1 MKLKAVMALL
11 GLVLILTGCTRVN
24 ANIIE
29 DTKQDEEETKMTE
42 ISGEIGVDDI
52 QKTIKMPIPEDLS
65 EFLYFESLPAG
76 KGSILLVMFEN
87 GDEAVSIGNFAMYT
101 TLEYDSLKKEGV
113 QLEDE
118 LFRDY
123 NEGYV
128 LAYSGVNKD
137 IFDPDKDAENYAYLK
152 EYESLLYEMLG
163 NVELAQ
169 I

>member
-42 ISGEIGVDDI
+42 ISGEIGVDGI

-101 TLEYDSLKKEGV
+101 TLE
-113 QLEDE
+113 
-118 LFRDY
+118 
-123 NEGYV
+123 
-128 LAYSGVNKD
+128 
-137 IFDPDKDAENYAYLK
+137 
-152 EYESLLYEMLG
+152 
-163 NVELAQ
+163 
-169 I
+169 